1 MKIQKIPFSSLLILF
16 LLLLAPA
23 CAGPADG
30 PPSSRTAD
38 PAGGSTQNASPGKPA
53 FTDLN
58 RDTYSSYS
66 SKFEVRFDG
75 PQPWRYELQTRRS
88 PALREFN
95 LHMEG
100 FDRAANPGD
109 VRIVTDGKTSWMIGP
124 GTDEQCV
131 QFPNNQ
137 GMDPTLL
144 FPDMLVPNKNL
155 AALLAYQGEESIGG
169 IAALHYSGSAPAV
182 GDWKDAQIDI
192 WQDKA
197 GRGLLR
203 FTMQA
208 SGADPFFGK
217 GAGKLTAQYEA
228 SALDVAEIAPVQG
241 CEISVPL
248 PDSAAMFVRLPGLAS
263 FESPAGLEEMRK
275 FYQTRLAQG
284 NWSEKEPPEQGDG
297 VVVLSYQRDGEAV
310 EIQIETVTGGGT
322 KVKLIFL
329 EEK

>member
-1 MKIQKIPFSSLLILF
+1 MKIQKIPFLSLFIL
-16 LLLLAPA
+16 LVLLLAPA
-23 CAGPADG
+23 CAGPAGG
-30 PPSSRTAD
+30 PLSSRTAD
-38 PAGGSTQNASPGKPA
+38 PASGSTQNASPGKPA

-58 RDTYSSYS
+58 RDTYSSYF
-66 SKFEVRFDG
+66 SKFEVQFEG
-75 PQPWRYELQTRRS
+75 PQRWRYELRTRRS

-144 FPDMLVPNKNL
+144 FPEMLVSNKNL

-182 GDWKDAQIDI
+182 GDWKDARIDV

-197 GRGLLR
+197 GKGLLR
-203 FTMQA
+203 FAMQA

-217 GAGKLTAQYEA
+217 GAGRLTAQYEA

-263 FESPAGLEEMRK
+263 FESPAGLDEMRK

-284 NWSEKEPPEQGDG
+284 NWSEKEPPEQGES
-297 VVVLSYQRDGEAV
+297 VVVLSYQRDNEAV
-310 EIQIETVTGGGT
+310 EIQIETVAGGGT

>member
-1 MKIQKIPFSSLLILF
+1 MTIRKIPFLSLLIL
-16 LLLLAPA
+16 LVLLLAPA
-23 CAGPADG
+23 CTGPAGGPPSGRTASPASGGTQNAGPA
-30 PPSSRTAD
+30 
-38 PAGGSTQNASPGKPA
+38 KPA
-53 FTDLN
+53 FTGLN
-58 RDTYSSYS
+58 RDAYSSYS
-66 SKFEVRFDG
+66 SILKVQFDG
-75 PQPWRYELQTRRS
+75 PQSWRYELQTRKS

-144 FPDMLVPNKNL
+144 FPEMLVPNKNL
-155 AALLAYQGEESIGG
+155 AALLAYKGEETIGG

-182 GDWKDAQIDI
+182 GDWKDAQIDV

-197 GRGLLR
+197 GKGLLR

-217 GAGKLTAQYEA
+217 GSGRLAAQYEA

-263 FESPAGLEEMRK
+263 FESPAGLDELRK
-275 FYQTRLAQG
+275 FYQTRLVQG
-284 NWSEKEPPEQGDG
+284 NWSEKEPPEQRDG

-310 EIQIETVTGGGT
+310 EIQIETVPGGGT
-322 KVKLIFL
+322 KVKLMFL